1 MMTSLAVGMANMP
14 RSLWSAAALM
24 TALLTGCGGSTTADE
39 SQVAAQVNDS
49 EISVHQVQQVLQ
61 SQPNLFVQRP
71 EAAARRALD
80 NLIEQELAAQAA
92 RKEGLDHDPA
102 VVQAML
108 VAQREVLARAYQDRL
123 AAKAVGPSSDEV
135 DRFYASRPE
144 LFRDRKLY
152 ILQELAVLA
161 TAQEIEAIE
170 ALATK
175 ARSASEIAELLRAS
189 GKRVESRQFV
199 QASEDLPLGLLEPL
213 SRLTEGQSL
222 VIRQADSARILTLL
236 YARSAPVDRRTASEA
251 ITAYLTSE
259 RRRSQAAQG
268 MKVLRDAARIQYVG
282 RYADAPAA
290 AVSPAN

>member
-1 MMTSLAVGMANMP
+1 
-14 RSLWSAAALM
+14 
-24 TALLTGCGGSTTADE
+24 
-39 SQVAAQVNDS
+39 
-49 EISVHQVQQVLQ
+49 
-61 SQPNLFVQRP
+61 
-71 EAAARRALD
+71 
-80 NLIEQELAAQAA
+80 
-92 RKEGLDHDPA
+92 
-102 VVQAML
+102 ML